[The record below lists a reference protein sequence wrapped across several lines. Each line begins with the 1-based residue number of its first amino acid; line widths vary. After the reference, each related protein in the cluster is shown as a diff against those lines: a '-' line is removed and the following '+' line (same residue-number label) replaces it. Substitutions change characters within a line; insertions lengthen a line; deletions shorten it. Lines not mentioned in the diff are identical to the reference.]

1 MLSKIVTFWIQFV
14 SNFHLFDETS
24 YMLNRLSDREL
35 GDMGITRSDI
45 PMIAKGKFRRESI

>member
-45 PMIAKGKFRRESI
+45 PMIAKGKFRREST